1 MILVYILLALVV
13 AGVAAFMLMYY
24 GSEYFRAGADFAA
37 ILGLVLMAATGIT
50 TIAYAFTVYS
60 WVASDYKADIINREY
75 GTNYTKEE
83 VFFASDV
90 IDTVRE
96 LNRQRIEVNGDLING
111 KEK

>member
-1 MILVYILLALVV
+1 MILVYILVALVV
-13 AGVAAFMLMYY
+13 ALIVSLVIMKYAGDNHSFGAFII
-24 GSEYFRAGADFAA
+24 G
-37 ILGLVLMAATGIT
+37 ILLLTGTGIT
-50 TIAYAFTVYS
+50 SIGYAFTAYS
-60 WVASDYKADIINREY
+60 WVASDYKATIINREY

-96 LNRQRIEVNGDLING
+96 LNRQRIEDNGNLING

>member
-1 MILVYILLALVV
+1 MILVYILVALAV
-13 AGVAAFMLMYY
+13 AVTSGIMLMKYADDN
-24 GSEYFRAGADFAA
+24 SSFGAF
-37 ILGLVLMAATGIT
+37 IIGGLLLTGTGIT
-50 TIAYAFTVYS
+50 SIGYAFTAYS
-60 WVASDYKADIINREY
+60 WVASDYKVTIINREY

>member
-1 MILVYILLALVV
+1 MILVYILVALVV
-13 AGVAAFMLMYY
+13 VGVAAFILMGY
-24 GSEYFRAGADFAA
+24 GSNYFRSGSDFANIVGL
-37 ILGLVLMAATGIT
+37 ILMTATGIT
-50 TIAYAFTVYS
+50 AIAYAFTVYL
-60 WVASDYKADIINREY
+60 WVASDYKVDIINREY

-96 LNRQRIEVNGDLING
+96 LNRQRIEINGDLING